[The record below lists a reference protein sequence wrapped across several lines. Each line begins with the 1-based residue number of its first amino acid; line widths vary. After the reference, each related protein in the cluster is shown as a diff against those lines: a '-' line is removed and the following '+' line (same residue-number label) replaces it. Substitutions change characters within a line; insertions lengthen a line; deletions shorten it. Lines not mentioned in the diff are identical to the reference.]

1 MNDLPEELP
10 ATTELLRLAERV
22 VWFKPPAAAL
32 RDPPHLV
39 AHTLTFGTPDDVR
52 TLRRQLS
59 DAQLRAA
66 LERAPPGVFDARSWA
81 YWNLMLD
88 RSATPPPQRR
98 LGAATPS
105 RSALRK

>member
-1 MNDLPEELP
+1 MNALPNALSPTPELR
-10 ATTELLRLAERV
+10 RLAERV
-22 VWFKPPAAAL
+22 VWFKTAEAAL

-52 TLRRQLS
+52 TLRRHLADS
-59 DAQLRAA
+59 QLREA

-88 RSATPPPQRR
+88 RPATPLPRRTLGGASAT
-98 LGAATPS
+98 
-105 RSALRK
+105 